1 MQEQPWQSKDR
12 QYAQLSRNLSQLSKQ
27 LQETA
32 ELVDLLQAD
41 VRALAIVSG
50 NHAAQYVQR
59 SAL

>member
-12 QYAQLSRNLSQLSKQ
+12 QYAQLGRNLSQLSKQ

-50 NHAAQYVQR
+50 NHAAQYV
-59 SAL
+59 